1 MNADGTI
8 LVVDDTPANLLLL
21 VDTLA
26 AEGYHVRE
34 SESGLRALEMV
45 LADPP
50 DLILLDIRMPVM
62 DGFEVY
68 RQLQARPEARDIPV
82 VFISAS
88 GEGEERV
95 RGLELGAVDF
105 ISKPFR
111 REELLARVHTH
122 LELRRLRVRLEVQSE
137 GLRRINEQLRI
148 ELEERKRAEK
158 ALSDKNDDLAAAL
171 SSVKSLSGLLP
182 ICAACKKIRDDQGY
196 WSQVECYVEE
206 HSEATFTHGM
216 CPECVKKWYPDL
228 DGTVPES
235 SSGKAR

>member
-1 MNADGTI
+1 
-8 LVVDDTPANLLLL
+8 
-21 VDTLA
+21 
-26 AEGYHVRE
+26 
-34 SESGLRALEMV
+34 
-45 LADPP
+45 
-50 DLILLDIRMPVM
+50 
-62 DGFEVY
+62 
-68 RQLQARPEARDIPV
+68 
-82 VFISAS
+82 
-88 GEGEERV
+88 
-95 RGLELGAVDF
+95 LELGAVDF